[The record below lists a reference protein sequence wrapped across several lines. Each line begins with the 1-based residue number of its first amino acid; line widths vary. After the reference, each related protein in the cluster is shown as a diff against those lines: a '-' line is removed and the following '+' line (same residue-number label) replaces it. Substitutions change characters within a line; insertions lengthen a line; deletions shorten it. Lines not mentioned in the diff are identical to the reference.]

1 MIRVKK
7 IMISARASRSLPTIF
22 KQWGC
27 WSQFTLS
34 PLCRTSDIIAYN
46 KFNTVTFSAPL
57 LPLSLLPLTP
67 IL

>member
-7 IMISARASRSLPTIF
+7 IMISARAPKSLPTIF
-22 KQWGC
+22 RQWGC

-34 PLCRTSDIIAYN
+34 PLCRTSNIIHAYYY
-46 KFNTVTFSAPL
+46 TVAFSAPL
-57 LPLSLLPLTP
+57 HPLSLLPLTP